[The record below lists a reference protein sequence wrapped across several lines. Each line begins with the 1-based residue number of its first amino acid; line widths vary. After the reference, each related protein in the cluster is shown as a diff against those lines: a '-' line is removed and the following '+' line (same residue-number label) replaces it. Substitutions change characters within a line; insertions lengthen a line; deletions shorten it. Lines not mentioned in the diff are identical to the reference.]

1 MALATLGLDLITKVL
16 VVAELRTRQPV
27 ELFGGLV
34 YLTHARNTGAAF
46 SVGEG
51 FTVVLSVL
59 AVAVVVVLLVL
70 ARRLVS
76 PAWAAAL
83 GLIAGGAAG
92 NLIDRLFRSPGP
104 LEGAV
109 VDFISVLDPVDPP
122 WPVFNL
128 ADSALVV
135 GVALVVVLELFG
147 KRPGLSPRGVK
158 SQVPAATAESAAPP
172 ETARNDS
179 E

>member
-1 MALATLGLDLITKVL
+1 MASAVVGLDLITKVL

-51 FTVVLSVL
+51 FTVLLSVL
-59 AVAVVVVLLVL
+59 AVVVVIVLLTL
-70 ARRLVS
+70 ARRLAS
-76 PAWAAAL
+76 PAWAVAL

-104 LEGAV
+104 FEGAV
-109 VDFISVLDPVDPP
+109 VDFISILDPHDPP

-135 GVALVVVLELFG
+135 GVVLVVVLELFG
-147 KRPGLSPRGVK
+147 KRPGLLPRNTTTRPEK
-158 SQVPAATAESAAPP
+158 TRSEPAKT
-172 ETARNDS
+172 DS